1 MPTLSLTFSPE
12 ITNLL
17 VNFSS
22 FQASPFIIQ
31 IMDKLCN
38 VKYRLSRVAIAQCVS
53 GVFCTHVFRHAF
65 FC

>member
-1 MPTLSLTFSPE
+1 MPTLSLTFSLE

-22 FQASPFIIQ
+22 FQAIK
-31 IMDKLCN
+31 IMDKLYN
-38 VKYRLSRVAIAQCVS
+38 VKYKLSRVAIAQCVS
-53 GVFCTHVFRHAF
+53 GVYCTHVFRDAF